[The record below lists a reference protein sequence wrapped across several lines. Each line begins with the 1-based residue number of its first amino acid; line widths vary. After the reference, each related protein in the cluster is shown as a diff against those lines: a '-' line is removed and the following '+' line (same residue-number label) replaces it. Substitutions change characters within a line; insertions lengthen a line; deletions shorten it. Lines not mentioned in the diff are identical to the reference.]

1 MAGFKFV
8 ILIVILISDS
18 LTHILEKGLSQLIKN
33 ILGTDTK
40 YSWQLETMW
49 KPFDYL
55 IKSQF
60 LIFPFKT

>member
-1 MAGFKFV
+1 MKELLFLLNIITFSPYKNVCVFLWLVLKFV

-40 YSWQLETMW
+40 YS
-49 KPFDYL
+49 
-55 IKSQF
+55 
-60 LIFPFKT
+60 